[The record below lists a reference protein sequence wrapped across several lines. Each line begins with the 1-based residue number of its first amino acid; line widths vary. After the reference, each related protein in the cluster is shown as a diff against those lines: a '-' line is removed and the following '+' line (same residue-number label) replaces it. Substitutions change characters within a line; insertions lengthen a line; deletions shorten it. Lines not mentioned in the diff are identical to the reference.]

1 MAQAVDL
8 LVDGGILLNI
18 GIRVGNISLRLIII
32 VIRNKVFHRIFREKL
47 PEFAAKL
54 SSQGLIVSQHQGGT
68 VHLFDDG
75 GHGEGLA
82 GAGDT
87 QQGLFS

>member
-1 MAQAVDL
+1 MAEPVDF
-8 LVDGGILLNI
+8 LVHRGILLNI
-18 GIRVGNISLRLIII
+18 GVRVGNVCLRLIVI
-32 VIRNKVFHRIFREKL
+32 VIGNEVFHRIVGKKL